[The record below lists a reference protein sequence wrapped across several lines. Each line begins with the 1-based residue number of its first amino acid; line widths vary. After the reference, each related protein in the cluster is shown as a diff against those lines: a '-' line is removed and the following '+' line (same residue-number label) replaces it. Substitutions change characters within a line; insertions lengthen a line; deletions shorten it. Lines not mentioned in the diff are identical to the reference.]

1 MPLPAGF
8 GLAGAYKY
16 TEGASKTVKGQEG
29 EQGQYSLIGQY
40 WNGPWGFKVGY
51 AANLE
56 SEVNGVEQKDDDEV
70 LSAQLMYVKNGFVP
84 YIRVGQHDAYDSADK
99 KGFVRV
105 GLEYG
110 F

>member
-1 MPLPAGF
+1 M
-8 GLAGAYKY
+8 
-16 TEGASKTVKGQEG
+16 
-29 EQGQYSLIGQY
+29 
-40 WNGPWGFKVGY
+40 
-51 AANLE
+51 
-56 SEVNGVEQKDDDEV
+56 NGVDQNDDDEV

-84 YIRVGQHDAYDSADK
+84 YIRVGQHDAYNSDDK